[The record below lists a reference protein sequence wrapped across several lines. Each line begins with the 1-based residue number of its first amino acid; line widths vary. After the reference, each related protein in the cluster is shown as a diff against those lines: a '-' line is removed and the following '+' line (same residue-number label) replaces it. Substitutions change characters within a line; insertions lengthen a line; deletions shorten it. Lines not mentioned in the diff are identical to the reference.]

1 MRFSQLIIVLFI
13 SVVTTCACA
22 QDIANFTQFFI
33 NPYALNPSYAGIEGR
48 SAFFLTYRKQWASI
62 EGGPTIFNFSYH
74 TPLKGGL
81 NLGANVAN
89 DARGILSNTSVQF
102 SAAYALVFDH
112 QKFIRFGI
120 SAGGSWNLID
130 LEKIGP
136 PYDTDPAIVGLADQH
151 ASILGNAGISLHMK
165 SFHLGASLP
174 TIFAPS
180 YVSKDPFTITE
191 VRPFE
196 SVILNVS
203 NRFYFGGDKHVFE
216 PYFLYRI
223 NTGLPSQFEA
233 AGVIHLN
240 HLAWIGGS
248 FKQDFGISALGGLK
262 VGFLSV
268 GASYSLKNSGV
279 NELNSP
285 TFEIQLSYLGGK
297 KKKNAPMYSFVNTEK
312 EKVRKTQHK
321 SASEVIAEKRRLDQQ
336 TQKKQQEE
344 LARKKEE
351 EARQKA
357 QAERAQAEKI
367 QAEKAQAEKAQAE
380 KVQAERAQAEK
391 AQAEKAA
398 LASKAA
404 QPTKTEPV
412 VKTPAPVVPTPVPVV
427 TTPTPVPVVK
437 QVAKHDGG
445 PRLKSESFN
454 LDLPMYDTAHH
465 EEQARIALVDEHASN
480 PTEHHED
487 PIDFH
492 PNAERHEF
500 VKRGGHREELD
511 FGDYV
516 IVGVFKSDTNSDHF
530 VDGLTKMGFKA
541 DYGHLTE
548 KNLWYVYI
556 AQTKDINV
564 ARAERDKYRK
574 MKIFKDAWL
583 LTVHE

>member
-1 MRFSQLIIVLFI
+1 MRFGQLIIVLSI
-13 SVVTTCACA
+13 SFFTTCACA

-62 EGGPTIFNFSYH
+62 EGGPTIINFSYH

-89 DARGILSNTSVQF
+89 DARGILSNSSVQF
-102 SAAYALVFDH
+102 SAAYALVFDN

-136 PYDTDPAIVGLADQH
+136 PYDTDPAIIDLADQH

-165 SFHLGASLP
+165 SFHMGASLP
-174 TIFAPS
+174 AIFAPS
-180 YVSKDPFTITE
+180 YVSEDPFTITE
-191 VRPFE
+191 VKPFE

-233 AGVIHLN
+233 AGVVHLN

-321 SASEVIAEKRRLDQQ
+321 SASETIAEKRRQGQLA
-336 TQKKQQEE
+336 QKKQQEE
-344 LARKKEE
+344 LARKKEG
-351 EARQKA
+351 EAMQ
-357 QAERAQAEKI
+357 
-367 QAEKAQAEKAQAE
+367 KAQAEKA
-380 KVQAERAQAEK
+380 RAEK

-398 LASKAA
+398 LTMKPA
-404 QPTKTEPV
+404 QPSKTEPTV
-412 VKTPAPVVPTPVPVV
+412 NTSSPVVPTSVPVV
-427 TTPTPVPVVK
+427 ATPTPIPVPVVK
-437 QVAKHDGG
+437 PVAKHDGG

-511 FGDYV
+511 YGDYV

-556 AQTKDINV
+556 AQSKDINT